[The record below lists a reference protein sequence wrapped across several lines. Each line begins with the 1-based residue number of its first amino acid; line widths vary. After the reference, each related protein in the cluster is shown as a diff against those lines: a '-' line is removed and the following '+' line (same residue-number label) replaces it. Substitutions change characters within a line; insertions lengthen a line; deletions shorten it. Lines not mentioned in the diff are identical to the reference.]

1 MTKHPFQTGRR
12 RLALAAAA
20 LALLIPLTASAAT
33 EPLVVDVTRTLAAG
47 DDTWGG
53 CMARLSR
60 DPADVGLDCPLSQE
74 GEGAWVSFDCTGASR
89 SNAARMFDSA
99 QMAFVTDRRIRIWV
113 TDDDKRND
121 YCVAVRVDV
130 LGG

>member
-33 EPLVVDVTRTLAAG
+33 EQLVVDVTRTLAATG
-47 DDTWGG
+47 DEGEDWGG
-53 CMARLSR
+53 CMAQLSR
-60 DPADVGLDCPLSQE
+60 EPVDVGLDCPLDN
-74 GEGAWVSFDCTGASR
+74 AWVSFDCTGASR

-113 TDDDKRND
+113 TDEIKRTGH
-121 YCVAVRVDV
+121 CVAVRVDV